1 MVKHVICERGS
12 EMASPVYI
20 QIHNQIKQ
28 EIENGKWQVGA
39 KIPAERELALS
50 FGVSRMTL
58 RQAIQTLVDEG
69 ILERH
74 VGSGTFVANRKV
86 QEKMSGVTSFT
97 DLMIAAGK
105 VPSSKTISY
114 HITTPSESETE
125 LLELKPDVKVLR
137 MERIR
142 YGSGVPIC
150 FEIATVPA
158 NLINNFSK
166 EEITTSLYKA
176 LEKKANLFPGRAIQT
191 VSAMSASERIAEY
204 LGIKRGAALLRLRQ
218 LSYLQDG
225 RPFEYVHTQ
234 YVGDRFEF
242 VLEK

>member
-1 MVKHVICERGS
+1 
-12 EMASPVYI
+12 MASPVYI
-20 QIHNQIKQ
+20 QIHNEIRK
-28 EIENGKWQVGA
+28 EIEEGKWKIGA
-39 KIPAERELALS
+39 KIPAERELATQ
-50 FGVSRMTL
+50 FEVSRMTL

-105 VPSSKTISY
+105 EPSSKTISY
-114 HITTPSESETE
+114 HITTPSQSEADQ
-125 LLELKPDVKVLR
+125 LKLTGEQKVLR

-142 YGSGVPIC
+142 YGSGIPIC
-150 FEIATVPA
+150 YEIATIPA
-158 NLINNFSK
+158 ELIKNFSK
-166 EEITTSLYKA
+166 QEVTTSFYGT
-176 LEKKANLFPGRAIQT
+176 LEKKANLYPGRALQT
-191 VSAMSASERIAEY
+191 VSAMSASEKTAEY
-204 LGIKRGAALLRLRQ
+204 LGIKRGDALLRLRQ
-218 LSYLQDG
+218 LSFLQDG